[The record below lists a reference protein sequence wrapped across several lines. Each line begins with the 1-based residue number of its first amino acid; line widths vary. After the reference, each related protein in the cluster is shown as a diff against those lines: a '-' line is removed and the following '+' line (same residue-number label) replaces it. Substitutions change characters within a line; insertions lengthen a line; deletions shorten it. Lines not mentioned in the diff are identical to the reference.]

1 MFDTSDWKHFLKIDP
16 ESFDRTMNNNMYTPF
31 VSPDGKVLCMHW
43 DKDSEYQKRDGQ
55 GRVLTDELMT
65 FFFKRELEY
74 LNKFKNF
81 SWCPKLLFVNADD
94 KKIFIE
100 WNTETCNDIVYND
113 NRNIDEEYPDWQ
125 DQLYQIIYDI
135 VDQGCYKTSLYPH
148 CFFFDTQGKL
158 KTFDM
163 YGCAHKDNPYI
174 SFDQINGMM
183 GKDAIA
189 SGRFKEAT
197 EDELLNLRKFFR
209 RALSTYVK
217 WPHDALSRIYER
229 VSVNWDS
236 VINSLELQQGVSITA
251 DPSKWNLD
259 TPGYTDIYKIWQD
272 SKFNPNAIKWINFY
286 PEQHYSKEIID
297 NLAEGLNI
305 RVLRS
310 WISKIEPGYFA
321 PWHWDVDDNEEEYL
335 QGGDIVRYSV
345 FIEPPAMGHVFIIND
360 DYYFNMPQGKIVKW
374 NNYKDWHCGINGG
387 LKPKYMLHI
396 LGNPL

>member
-1 MFDTSDWKHFLKIDP
+1 MYDTKDWKHFLKIDP
-16 ESFDRTMNNNMYTPF
+16 ESFDRTMNNNLYTPF

-55 GRVLTDELMT
+55 GRVLTDDLMN
-65 FFFKRELEY
+65 FFFEKELTY
-74 LNKFKNF
+74 LKLFKNY
-81 SWCPKLLFVNADD
+81 SWCPEVLFVDHTAR
-94 KKIFIE
+94 KIFIE
-100 WNTETCNDIVYND
+100 WNSETCNDIIYGEGD
-113 NRNIDEEYPDWQ
+113 LDKQYPDWQ
-125 DQLYQIIYDI
+125 EQLFTIINDI
-135 VDQGCYKTSLYPH
+135 VRSGHYKTSLYPH
-148 CFFFDTQGKL
+148 CFFFNSKGQL

-163 YGCAHKDNPYI
+163 YACTHKDDPYI
-174 SFDQINGMM
+174 SFEQIKGMM
-183 GKDAIA
+183 GKESIE

-197 EDELLNLRKFFR
+197 EGDFLNLGKFFK
-209 RALSTYVK
+209 RALAEHVI
-217 WPHDALSRIYER
+217 WPHNALQRVYER
-229 VSVNWDS
+229 VFFDWDN
-236 VINSLELQQGVSITA
+236 VIDSLEKQDGVSITA

-272 SKFNPNAIKWINFY
+272 AKFNPNAIKWINYY
-286 PEQHYSKEIID
+286 PDTHYAQEII
-297 NLAEGLNI
+297 NELAQGLHL

-335 QGGDIVRYSV
+335 QGGDIVRYSI

-360 DYYFNMPQGKIVKW
+360 DYYFNMLQGKIVKW
-374 NNYKDWHCGINGG
+374 KNYKDWHCGINGG